1 MKVYVDLHIHSSL
14 SPCSSNEMTPNNIVN
29 MSILKG
35 LDIIAITDHNSVL
48 NCSPV
53 MEIGKEKG
61 IVVIPGM
68 EVETKEEVHVVCL
81 FPSLDKALKVQEV
94 IWPLLPPMTNRKD
107 IFGEQLLFDT
117 KDEIIESVDKLLLTA
132 ADIKL
137 EDVDN
142 IVRSVGGVIIPAHID
157 RKSNSVLSNMGFI
170 PENLKLKYLELS
182 KYCNIDEFREQNEL
196 DNYKFIVSS
205 DAHDLK
211 DISEREMFLELQDK
225 SIEALFNEL
234 QCF

>member
-1 MKVYVDLHIHSSL
+1 
-14 SPCSSNEMTPNNIVN
+14 

-48 NCSPV
+48 NCSPI

-81 FPSLDKALKVQEV
+81 FPSLNKALKVQEV

-132 ADIKL
+132 ADIEL

-142 IVRSVGGVIIPAHID
+142 LVRSVGGVIIPAHID
-157 RKSNSVLSNMGFI
+157 RKSYSVLSNMGFI
-170 PENLKLKYLELS
+170 PKNLKLKYLELS
-182 KYCNIDEFREQNEL
+182 KSCNIDEFREQNKL

-234 QCF
+234 LCF

>member
-1 MKVYVDLHIHSSL
+1 
-14 SPCSSNEMTPNNIVN
+14 MTPNNIVN

-48 NCSPV
+48 NCSPI

-81 FPSLDKALKVQEV
+81 FPSLNKALKVQEV

-132 ADIKL
+132 ADIEL

-142 IVRSVGGVIIPAHID
+142 LVRSVGGVIIPAHID
-157 RKSNSVLSNMGFI
+157 RKSYSVLSNMGFI
-170 PENLKLKYLELS
+170 PKNLKLKYLELS
-182 KYCNIDEFREQNEL
+182 KSCNIDEFREQNKL

-234 QCF
+234 LCF

>member
-1 MKVYVDLHIHSSL
+1 MKVYIDLHIHSSL

-48 NCSPV
+48 NCSPI

-81 FPSLDKALKVQEV
+81 FPSLNKALKVQEV

-132 ADIKL
+132 ADIEL

-142 IVRSVGGVIIPAHID
+142 LVRSVGGVIIPAHID
-157 RKSNSVLSNMGFI
+157 RKSYSVLSNMGFI
-170 PENLKLKYLELS
+170 PKNLKLKYLELS
-182 KYCNIDEFREQNEL
+182 KSCNIDEFREQNKL

-234 QCF
+234 LCF